1 MHEGRG
7 WKGHHMMNFSSLTPK
22 SLLRIMRG
30 SVTFSQMPYHLQG
43 GGWAYRVT
51 YPNGYGAS
59 LIKSSYSYGR
69 EDDLWEVAVLD
80 KNGNLCYDTPITDD
94 VLGYLTEEDVVA
106 TCDNI
111 FCL

>member
-7 WKGHHMMNFSSLTPK
+7 WKGHHMMNFSSLSPK

-59 LIKSSYSYGR
+59 IIYVPDWGIDKG
-69 EDDLWEVAVLD
+69 WEVGLLKDGELWSDDA
-80 KNGNLCYDTPITDD
+80 GYDCTWSD
-94 VLGYLTEEDVVA
+94 LTEEGVIDI
-106 TCDNI
+106 CNHI
-111 FCL
+111 YFY